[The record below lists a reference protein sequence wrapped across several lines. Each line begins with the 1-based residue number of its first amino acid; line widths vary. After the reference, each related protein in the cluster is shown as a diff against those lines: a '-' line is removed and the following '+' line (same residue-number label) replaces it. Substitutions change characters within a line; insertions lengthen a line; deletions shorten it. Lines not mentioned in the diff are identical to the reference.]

1 MLNKLKSKFRSKS
14 DSKLKPKSKSRSK
27 NRKTSLLDKFN
38 LKNRNIGAKY
48 ALVLGVIISLF
59 IISSVIIVFQL
70 QTIEK
75 NVNDLEQ
82 IADETANVIEVGS
95 LIRGKGI
102 RSSNYS
108 NNPTKLYTEEFK
120 TIDEEIQQLNEV
132 IQKTL
137 RTTEQRELYEEIVTY
152 NDEMNELFL
161 VGIVEAINNREIS
174 KAISANHELYQ
185 LTNQTISKADQLAD
199 LLKVSQGQSV
209 KKAQQSKTITFIIL
223 IASTLISIVV
233 SIILIYFI
241 SRGVTRNLNQI
252 VTASDRIAQNDLSIN
267 EIQYDG
273 NDEIGKLASAMN
285 TMNHNL
291 RHMVT
296 QLLDVSGTA
305 SSQSEELT
313 QTANQ
318 VMAGSEQIASTMQD
332 LSSGTVSQADHTS
345 ELSSGMEDFSSKIN
359 AANDN
364 GRAIEQA
371 SEKVYNMTTEG
382 SKLMEISASQMNRID
397 EIMRQAVVNVQNLDT
412 QAQRISELVSVIQ
425 TIASQT
431 NLLALNAAIEAA
443 RAGEHGR
450 GFAVVADEVRRLA
463 EDVSISVTDIT
474 GIVDSIQQE
483 STQVTESL
491 EIGYREVEQGT
502 SQIQETTE
510 TFTEISTAIEDMVVS
525 IQVVIANLA
534 DVSTD
539 SDSMLGAI
547 QEISA
552 VAEESAAGIEQTSA
566 SSQETSSSMEEIA
579 SSSEDLA
586 VLAEELNNLIKEFK
600 L

>member
-1 MLNKLKSKFRSKS
+1 MLEKFKSMFRSMFKFRFRFS
-14 DSKLKPKSKSRSK
+14 
-27 NRKTSLLDKFN
+27 FG
-38 LKNRNIGAKY
+38 LKNQNIGMKY
-48 ALVLGVIISLF
+48 ASVLAVIISLF
-59 IISSVIIVFQL
+59 IISSVIVIFQL
-70 QTIEK
+70 ETIEK
-75 NVNDLEQ
+75 NVNELEQ
-82 IADETANVIEVGS
+82 VADETANVIEVGS

-102 RSSNYS
+102 RSSSYS
-108 NNPTKLYTEEFK
+108 SNPTKLYSEEFRML
-120 TIDEEIQQLNEV
+120 DEEIQQLNEV
-132 IQKTL
+132 IQNTL
-137 RTTEQRELYEEIVTY
+137 STEEQRGLYEEIILY
-152 NDEMNELFL
+152 NEEMNEIFFER
-161 VGIVEAINNREIS
+161 IVAAINNREIS
-174 KAISANHELYQ
+174 KSITASHELYQ
-185 LTNQTISKADQLAD
+185 LTNRTISKADQLAD
-199 LLKVSQGQSV
+199 VLKAEQTQSV
-209 KKAQQSKTITFIIL
+209 KKAKQSKEITFIIL
-223 IASTLISIVV
+223 IASTLV
-233 SIILIYFI
+233 SIIVSIFLLLFI
-241 SRGVTRNLNQI
+241 SRGVTRNLNEI
-252 VTASDRIAQNDLSIN
+252 VTASHRIAQNDLSI
-267 EIQYDG
+267 EDIQYDG
-273 NDEIGKLASAMN
+273 KDEIGKLAAAMN

-296 QLLDVSGTA
+296 QLLEVSGTTG
-305 SSQSEELT
+305 SQSEELT

-332 LSSGTVSQADHTS
+332 LSAGTVSQADLTS
-345 ELSSGMEDFSSKIN
+345 ELSNGMEDFSGKIN

-364 GRAIEQA
+364 GQAIQKA
-371 SEKVYNMTTEG
+371 SETVYNMTSEG
-382 SKLMEISASQMNRID
+382 AKLMEISASQMSRID
-397 EIMRQAVVNVQNLDT
+397 EIMRHAVVNVQNLDT

-425 TIASQT
+425 NIASQT

-483 STQVTESL
+483 SAQVTESL
-491 EIGYREVEQGT
+491 ETGYQEVEQGT

-510 TFTEISTAIEDMVVS
+510 TFTDISTAIEDMVVS

-534 DVSTD
+534 DVSND

-566 SSQETSSSMEEIA
+566 SSQETSSSMEEIVA
-579 SSSEDLA
+579 SSEDLA
-586 VLAEELNNLIKEFK
+586 LLAEELNNLIKEFK